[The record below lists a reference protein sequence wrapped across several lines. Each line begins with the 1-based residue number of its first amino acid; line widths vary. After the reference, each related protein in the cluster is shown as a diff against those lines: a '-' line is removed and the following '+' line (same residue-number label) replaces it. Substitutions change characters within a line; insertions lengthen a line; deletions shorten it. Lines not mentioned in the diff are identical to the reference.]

1 MFAGTGCRQALARD
15 SVCERAVAYADDL
28 MRSRHLMAVTVVQQV
43 STGAVVLFAASEP
56 DELDVSTPVLPLS
69 LSKVFLAA
77 SWWEHKLPDRE
88 FESVHGTETAEN
100 PAYRKKVNAHEML
113 VGGSDSAGIQMAL
126 ALRKAVG
133 AQAVLDDLSQFG
145 FNRSGPSFWAEVDSE
160 WKIRLKVQTADASLN
175 DLSDEAWGSALS
187 IGESHMSI
195 SALQVSQFFQAV
207 GNDGVSCSPVA
218 LRLREDSHEV
228 SKRGCIAPSRMM
240 NDKTAARLMNAML
253 DTVKRGT
260 ANGISAA
267 LKDVGWSMGGKTG
280 TGGLKGAP
288 TSEQDGWFAGL
299 IFDRKLKARFTVA
312 TFTRRGGTGGGNAAE
327 ISAGVA
333 HFLATDEMG
342 N

>member
-1 MFAGTGCRQALARD
+1 MLAATGCRQALGREL
-15 SVCERAVAYADDL
+15 VCESAVAYANDL
-28 MRSRHLMAVTVVQQV
+28 MRSRHLMAVSMVQQV
-43 STGAVVLFAASEP
+43 SNGAVVLFAASEP
-56 DELDVSTPVLPLS
+56 DKLDISTPVLPLS

-77 SWWEHKLPDRE
+77 SWWDHNLPDQK
-88 FESVHGTETAEN
+88 FESVHGTENAEN
-100 PAYRKKVNAHEML
+100 PAYRKRVNAQEML

-133 AQAVLDDLSQFG
+133 TEAVVDDLRRYG
-145 FNRSGPSFWAEVDSE
+145 FNRSGQSFWAEVDPE
-160 WKIRLKVQTADASLN
+160 WKVRLKVQTADASLN
-175 DLSDEAWGSALS
+175 DLSDQAWSSALS
-187 IGESHMSI
+187 IGESHMTI

-207 GNDGVSCSPVA
+207 GNGGVSCAPVA
-218 LRLREDSHEV
+218 LRLRENSHGI

-240 NDKTAARLMNAML
+240 NDKTATRLMNAML

-260 ANGISAA
+260 ASGISAA
-267 LKDVGWSMGGKTG
+267 LNDVGWSLGGKTG

-327 ISAGVA
+327 ISAAMA
-333 HFLATDEMG
+333 HFLAADEKE